1 VYIHNPAVMEAAAQN
16 IRELYAKSNA
26 RERQQIQE
34 QVRDL
39 QKDLYSDW
47 EMMFSLAMAV
57 SLPHALYTFY

>member
-1 VYIHNPAVMEAAAQN
+1 MEAAADQ
-16 IRELYAKSNA
+16 IRQAYTKGNA

-34 QVRDL
+34 QMRDL